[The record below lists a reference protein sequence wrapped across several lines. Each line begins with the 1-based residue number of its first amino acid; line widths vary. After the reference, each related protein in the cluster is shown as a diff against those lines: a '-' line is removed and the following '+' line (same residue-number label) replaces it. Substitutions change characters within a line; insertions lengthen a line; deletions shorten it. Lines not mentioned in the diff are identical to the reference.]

1 MNSGIRR
8 FLIFVIM
15 VGTGTVLILYN
26 LPLLFIIALM
36 AAIGILL
43 IVLLSPPTAAEL
55 KSSILNIY
63 KISFIRRQKAAS
75 KPYIKRA
82 EQKAPETQK
91 TVELRVEPFQVQKAE
106 DTKQKRKFSVSPG
119 SLSASV
125 KSLGTILRTGKLPD
139 RDNVEETGGI
149 ANKTGGEKTG
159 GSALAR
165 AAELTQDPMAADKR
179 ESSRPSSSNTRI
191 GSSPSPTD
199 DPFLSL
205 SSDELETGLLDTL
218 DEEDMKRSEIRP
230 DSTPPDLSLPYIPGS
245 SGVTIGESDIPIPP
259 QEISAETQEEASSIE
274 PDLDEFNDLEGTDS
288 IDQNLDELDTIDLD
302 SVTPEGDMWEG
313 EEDTS
318 QTSPPP
324 KPPEAATTLP
334 EPQARKEPTPPASS
348 PPVVSRVSL
357 KKDDQHDMTVFTA
370 PVSADDRIISSLVDV
385 IKTTKKTKDMSLLR
399 ELKDFK
405 APAKDIEKELS
416 DLYQGLD
423 TISDRKGKTKPL

>member
-1 MNSGIRR
+1 MNSGLRR

-15 VGTGTVLILYN
+15 VGTGSVLILYN
-26 LPLLFIIALM
+26 LPLIFIIALA

-43 IVLLSPPTAAEL
+43 IALLSPPTAAEL

-63 KISFIRRQKAAS
+63 KISFIRRQKAN

-82 EQKAPETQK
+82 EHKAPETEK
-91 TVELRVEPFQVQKAE
+91 TVELRVEPFQVPKSE
-106 DTKQKRKFSVSPG
+106 DTGQKRKFSVSPG

-139 RDNVEETGGI
+139 RDNVEETDGI

-165 AAELTQDPMAADKR
+165 AAELSPDSMTGNRR
-179 ESSRPSSSNTRI
+179 ESG
-191 GSSPSPTD
+191 GSGGSGPRAVSPSPTD

-218 DEEDMKRSEIRP
+218 DEEDMKRSENRP
-230 DSTPPDLSLPYIPGS
+230 DSTPADLPLPYIPGS

-259 QEISAETQEEASSIE
+259 QEISAETQEEAGSNE

-288 IDQNLDELDTIDLD
+288 IDQNLDELDTIDFD
-302 SVTPEGDMWEG
+302 SVTPEGDMWDEEESTG
-313 EEDTS
+313 E
-318 QTSPPP
+318 TSPPP
-324 KPPEAATTLP
+324 KPPKPATPLP
-334 EPQARKEPTPPASS
+334 EPQARKEPAPPANP
-348 PPVVSRVSL
+348 PPVISRVSL
-357 KKDDQHDMTVFTA
+357 KKDDHSDMTVFTA
-370 PVSADDRIISSLVDV
+370 PVSADDRMISSLADA
-385 IKTTKKTKDMSLLR
+385 IKTTKKTKDISLLR
-399 ELKDFK
+399 ELKDFRV
-405 APAKDIEKELS
+405 PAKDIEKELS

-423 TISDRKGKTKPL
+423 MISERKNKTKPS

>member
-1 MNSGIRR
+1 MNSGLRR

-26 LPLLFIIALM
+26 LPLFFIIALT
-36 AAIGILL
+36 AAFGILL

-55 KSSILNIY
+55 KSSLLNIY

-82 EQKAPETQK
+82 EQKAQETQK

-139 RDNVEETGGI
+139 RDNVEETDGI

-165 AAELTQDPMAADKR
+165 AAEFSQDSMTANRR
-179 ESSRPSSSNTRI
+179 ESG
-191 GSSPSPTD
+191 GSGGSGPRAVSPSPTD

-274 PDLDEFNDLEGTDS
+274 PDLDEFNGLEGTDS

-324 KPPEAATTLP
+324 KPPEAATPLP
-334 EPQARKEPTPPASS
+334 EPQARKERTPPANP
-348 PPVVSRVSL
+348 PPVVSHVRL

-423 TISDRKGKTKPL
+423 TISDRKNKTKPL